1 MSKKYEIFA
10 GVWQAHSHGVEEF
23 DTLEQAEYRA
33 YELAKEE
40 YESYEGSHGI
50 LSYDKCVEDAQE
62 SWDCKDWTADDYY
75 GFYLETIENTI
86 TYYVEEVKEDEC

>member
-50 LSYDKCVEDAQE
+50 LSYD
-62 SWDCKDWTADDYY
+62 
-75 GFYLETIENTI
+75 
-86 TYYVEEVKEDEC
+86 